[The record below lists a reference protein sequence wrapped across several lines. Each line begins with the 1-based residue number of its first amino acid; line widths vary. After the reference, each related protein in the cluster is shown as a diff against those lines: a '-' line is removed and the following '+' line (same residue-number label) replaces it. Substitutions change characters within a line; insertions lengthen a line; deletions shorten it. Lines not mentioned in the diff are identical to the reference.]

1 MNINIHTDW
10 KDILKDEFE
19 KPYFIDL
26 MKKLNE
32 EYRNFT
38 VYPKEDFIFNAL
50 NLTPYT
56 ETKVVILG
64 QDPYHNPNQ
73 AMGLSFSVQDGVKTP
88 PSLVNI
94 YKEIFDDLN
103 IDIPKTGDLTSWAKQ
118 GVLLLN
124 TVLTVRENKPNS
136 HKNIGWI
143 EFTDSIIKKLN
154 EHESPIV
161 FILWGNN
168 SLKKSSLIT
177 NDRHLILTAAH
188 PSPLSAYKG
197 FFKCKHFS
205 KTNDFLLANNL
216 TAIDW
221 SIR

>member
-1 MNINIHTDW
+1 MDINIHTAW
-10 KDILKDEFE
+10 KNILKDEFE
-19 KPYFIDL
+19 KTYFIDL

-32 EYRNFT
+32 EYKNFT

-50 NLTPYT
+50 NLTPYS

-73 AMGLSFSVQDGVKTP
+73 AIGLSFSVQDGIKIP

-103 IDIPKTGDLTSWAKQ
+103 ITIPKTGDLTSWAKQ

-177 NDRHLILTAAH
+177 NSRHLILTAAH

-205 KTNDFLLANNL
+205 KTNDFLLDNNL

-221 SIR
+221 SIK

>member
-1 MNINIHTDW
+1 MDINIHTDW
-10 KDILKDEFE
+10 KNILKDEFE
-19 KPYFIDL
+19 KTYFIDL

-32 EYRNFT
+32 EYKNFT

-50 NLTPYT
+50 NLTPYS

-73 AMGLSFSVQDGVKTP
+73 AIGLSFSVQDGIKIP

-103 IDIPKTGDLTSWAKQ
+103 ITIPKTGDLTSWAKQ

-177 NDRHLILTAAH
+177 NSRHLILTAAH

-205 KTNDFLLANNL
+205 KTNDFLLDNNL

-221 SIR
+221 SIK